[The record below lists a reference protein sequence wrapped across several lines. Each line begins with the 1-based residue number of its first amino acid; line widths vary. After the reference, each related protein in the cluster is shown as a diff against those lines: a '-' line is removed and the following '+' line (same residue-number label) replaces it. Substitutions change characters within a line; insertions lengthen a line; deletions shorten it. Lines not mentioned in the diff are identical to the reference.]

1 MCVEKCDKN
10 ASNLKLSVLKMK
22 SHQHDRIKLFFRRIQ
37 KKKSITVI
45 ELLCLDNTA
54 VTIVVRIV
62 H

>member
-1 MCVEKCDKN
+1 MIELNC
-10 ASNLKLSVLKMK
+10 
-22 SHQHDRIKLFFRRIQ
+22 FFDEFR

>member
-1 MCVEKCDKN
+1 MCVQKCDKN
-10 ASNLKLSVLKMK
+10 ASNLKLLVLKMK
-22 SHQHDRIKLFFRRIQ
+22 SHDRIKLCFRRIQ